1 MQHIDRIIRS
11 KNVFTAQ
18 DGIDTARELA
28 IAIAGDRIVAVGAP
42 DDVIAAASAAT
53 SVIDYGEQFVCPGFH
68 DAHLH
73 FFHTSVG
80 SSPYMLMDMGTSE
93 AALVQ
98 HALEFSRDL
107 PDDAWVVTQGW
118 RDYRWDPPEHPTKA
132 SLDAAFPDRPCVM
145 YSGDGHTL
153 WLNSRALEALG
164 VTRDSEPPA
173 GGSYDKDANG
183 ELTGIVHEAAAM
195 QLLPRCLEWLGEDR
209 IASAYADQMRRMAEQ
224 GITSICDMSLMPMP
238 GCDFIR
244 DDVYDKLQA
253 ASKLGI
259 RAHLFPTLLDDQS
272 RLEELQTR
280 YANNALL
287 SAPGFKQF
295 FDGVSSEH
303 TAYLTEHGI
312 TGVCDVSLMAMPGL
326 DFVRDDLFGALGETG
341 ELTVRVSM
349 FPTLLEDRSRL
360 AALQAAH
367 TGPLLSAR
375 GFKQFFDGVSSEHT
389 AYLTE
394 PYTNPLFPGDRG
406 RLTVPAERMRKLVL
420 AAAERGH
427 TVRIHVIGDGAIHA
441 ALDIFEEAAELY
453 GLPQHGH
460 NTLEHLEN
468 LLPEDIDR
476 LRKLN
481 VVASSQPCHI
491 TLDPGGPERDL
502 GLERSR
508 IMWPFATYKQ
518 RGIRQA
524 FGTDSPITAVTSMN
538 VLYTA
543 ITRQD
548 PKSHWPEG
556 GWLPS
561 ERIDAAT
568 ALRNYT
574 LGSAYAAGDEQNLG
588 SLEPG
593 KYADLVVLDQNPLT
607 IDPQELQATKVQA
620 TYLAGNLIYE
630 R

>member
-1 MQHIDRIIRS
+1 MQKVDRIIRS
-11 KNVFTAQ
+11 TNVFTAQ
-18 DGIDTARELA
+18 DGVDETRELA
-28 IAIAGDRIVAVGAP
+28 MAVSGGRIALIGAP
-42 DDVIAAASAAT
+42 EDVIAACPAGTA
-53 SVIDYGEQFVCPGFH
+53 VIDYGDRFICPGFH

-73 FFHTSVG
+73 FFHTAVG
-80 SSPYMLMDMGTSE
+80 SSPFMLMEMGESE
-93 AALVQ
+93 EDLVQ
-98 HALEFSRDL
+98 KTRAFAEGL

-118 RDYRWDPPEHPTKA
+118 RDYRWNPPEHPTKA
-132 SLDAAFPDRPCVM
+132 SLDRAFPDRPCAM

-153 WLNSRALEALG
+153 WLNSRALDALG
-164 VTRDSEPPA
+164 VTRDTEPPA
-173 GGSYDKDANG
+173 GGSFDYGEDGEPNG
-183 ELTGIVHEAAAM
+183 ICHEAAAM
-195 QLLPRCLEWLGEDR
+195 ELLPRCLEWLSEER
-209 IASAYADQMRRMAEQ
+209 IAQAYADQMHRMAEQ
-224 GITSICDMSLMPMP
+224 GITSVCDMSLMPMP

-244 DDVYDKLQA
+244 DDVYDKLDA
-253 ASKLGI
+253 AGKLSL

-272 RLEELQTR
+272 RLDDLQAR
-280 YANNALL
+280 YAGNDLL

-303 TAYLTEHGI
+303 TA
-312 TGVCDVSLMAMPGL
+312 
-326 DFVRDDLFGALGETG
+326 F
-341 ELTVRVSM
+341 
-349 FPTLLEDRSRL
+349 
-360 AALQAAH
+360 
-367 TGPLLSAR
+367 
-375 GFKQFFDGVSSEHT
+375 
-389 AYLTE
+389 LTE
-394 PYTNPLFPGDRG
+394 PYTNPRFPGDRG

-420 AAAERGH
+420 SAAERGH

-441 ALDIFEEAAELY
+441 ALDIFEEAKARY
-453 GLPQHGH
+453 GLPTHGH

-476 LRKLN
+476 LRDLR

-508 IMWPFATYKQ
+508 IMWPFATYEQ

-561 ERIDAAT
+561 EKIGAAS

-574 LGSAYAAGDEQNLG
+574 LGSAYAASDETNLG
-588 SLEPG
+588 SLEQG
-593 KYADLVVLDQNPLT
+593 KYADFVVLDQNPLT
-607 IDPQELQATKVQA
+607 IDPQELQATKVLA
-620 TYLAGNLIYE
+620 TYLGGNKIYE